1 MVGAGE
7 GVRRVVVVGTD
18 AEAVGRTVRR
28 LRDEGARVAGHV
40 GRDEDSARAM
50 GTEML
55 GGVDEVVY
63 ADEG

>member
-1 MVGAGE
+1 M
-7 GVRRVVVVGTD
+7 RRVVVAGAD
-18 AEAVGRTVRR
+18 AEAVGRAVRR
-28 LRDEGARVAGHV
+28 LREEGARVAGHV
-40 GRDEDSARAM
+40 GRDEESARAM

>member
-1 MVGAGE
+1 MGS
-7 GVRRVVVVGTD
+7 D
-18 AEAVGRTVRR
+18 SEAVGRLVRR

-40 GRDEDSARAM
+40 GRDVESARAM

-63 ADEG
+63 AEEV

>member
-1 MVGAGE
+1 MVGA
-7 GVRRVVVVGTD
+7 D
-18 AEAVGRTVRR
+18 AEAVGRAVRR
-28 LRDEGARVAGHV
+28 LREEGARVAGHV
-40 GRDEDSARAM
+40 GRDEESARAM